1 MSYSK
6 EQQTKALELYYQ
18 CKSVFKT
25 VCILGYPTREWLYAW
40 IKNENIPRKPRK
52 NSHCLLIL
60 WSILIPHQL
69 KLN

>member
-40 IKNENIPRKPRK
+40 IKNENIPKKPRK
-52 NSHCLLIL
+52 NSH
-60 WSILIPHQL
+60 
-69 KLN
+69 